1 MLELKECKADI
12 FCRDCKNENCL
23 HSGSIMA
30 DCPLYSCNNYKIGD
44 CENCELIKNYYAIFV
59 DNNLD

>member
-12 FCRDCKNENCL
+12 FRKDCKNENCL

-30 DCPLYSCNNYKIGD
+30 DCPLYSCNNDKID
-44 CENCELIKNYYAIFV
+44 DYEHCDFIKKYYAFCR
-59 DNNLD
+59 